1 MLKSFFFVPANNLKF
16 IEKSKVLLA
25 DYIVFDLEDAI
36 LGNELEACFQNLSS
50 MELVSNHIVRFRFF
64 DENENLNQT
73 DFEKLLKIGF
83 RQFIIPKF
91 GGVAQAKTIKTFL
104 EKQRSKIEVSFILL
118 LEDPTGLLS
127 IYETLNMGL
136 ISITALGLGSHDY
149 CNAMGMKH
157 TNSNLYFARQMVL
170 NHAKAFNLLALDTVS
185 VNIGYD
191 DEFKEDSLIAF
202 NMGFDGKFVIHPQQL
217 KLLSE
222 IEYYTEKEVEEAEK
236 VYEKILEIKALKTA
250 VVRIDGKVFEKPHI
264 NRIIKIIN
272 WKKNYGSK

>member
-118 LEDPTGLLS
+118 LENPTGLLS